1 MGEPAGIV
9 NLETARRYL
18 QALEPGETG
27 AALRDYF
34 APDAVFEAFPNRL
47 RPLGETLNL
56 ASALEN
62 VERGKKAMSHQKY
75 KIKQEIADR
84 DQVALEV
91 EWVERLAVPFQW
103 EEHQAAE
110 LRLLRGLAGNAMG
123 KSGEYDGTVLGCGFV
138 VPFRHCPERSK

>member
-1 MGEPAGIV
+1 MGEPAGID

-18 QALEPGETG
+18 QALERGETG
-27 AALRDYF
+27 AALADSF
-34 APDAVFEAFPNRL
+34 APDVVFEAFPNRL

-75 KIKQEIADR
+75 KIKQGIADL

-91 EWVERLAVPFQW
+91 EWV
-103 EEHQAAE
+103 
-110 LRLLRGLAGNAMG
+110 GNV
-123 KSGEYDGTVLGCGFV
+123 S
-138 VPFRHCPERSK
+138 CPL